1 MNILAAFIVFD
12 ILIIVYE
19 LLIQIFSALYE
30 LSGLTKEQAR
40 FQVTSLLTGTG
51 FTTSESEKMLETKKR
66 RRVTRDI
73 MIVSYI
79 FNISIIS
86 TLITLLTSTQEAS
99 FYDMIIGF
107 IVSILI
113 IALLFIMKKVA
124 VLNDLSGFGK
134 CSLTAAIPVLSALGV
149 QCCPL
154 PSAVL
159 TNQTGYEHFRST
171 DLTGMIPDYTKTWQE
186 NGASFDGIYS
196 GYMTGRRQ
204 IEHFSDFLDIFYKTD
219 TFLLV
224 DPVMGDDG
232 HTYGMYSKDLLDG
245 MKELSKRAD
254 VITPNLTE
262 ACLLCDYDIDDIFS
276 DTRKETLLP
285 KAAEIAQRLRVLSGK
300 DQDVIV
306 TGIKC
311 KNDKS
316 PFIYNLIVTNS
327 GTFTNRSHF
336 FDRSFSG
343 TGDLFASVVCG
354 CHINGMTTQ
363 DAVELASSFIYH
375 SIADT
380 MNDDVPPND
389 GVNFEKFLIELIKGG
404 TNNG

>member
-1 MNILAAFIVFD
+1 
-12 ILIIVYE
+12 
-19 LLIQIFSALYE
+19 
-30 LSGLTKEQAR
+30 
-40 FQVTSLLTGTG
+40 
-51 FTTSESEKMLETKKR
+51 
-66 RRVTRDI
+66 
-73 MIVSYI
+73 
-79 FNISIIS
+79 
-86 TLITLLTSTQEAS
+86 
-99 FYDMIIGF
+99 
-107 IVSILI
+107 
-113 IALLFIMKKVA
+113 MKKVA

-262 ACLLCDYDIDDIFS
+262 ACLLCDYDIDDVFS

-285 KAAEIAQRLRVLSGK
+285 KAAEIAQRLRVL
-300 DQDVIV
+300 
-306 TGIKC
+306 
-311 KNDKS
+311 
-316 PFIYNLIVTNS
+316 
-327 GTFTNRSHF
+327 
-336 FDRSFSG
+336 
-343 TGDLFASVVCG
+343 
-354 CHINGMTTQ
+354 
-363 DAVELASSFIYH
+363 
-375 SIADT
+375 
-380 MNDDVPPND
+380 
-389 GVNFEKFLIELIKGG
+389 
-404 TNNG
+404 

>member
-1 MNILAAFIVFD
+1 
-12 ILIIVYE
+12 
-19 LLIQIFSALYE
+19 
-30 LSGLTKEQAR
+30 
-40 FQVTSLLTGTG
+40 
-51 FTTSESEKMLETKKR
+51 
-66 RRVTRDI
+66 
-73 MIVSYI
+73 
-79 FNISIIS
+79 
-86 TLITLLTSTQEAS
+86 
-99 FYDMIIGF
+99 
-107 IVSILI
+107 
-113 IALLFIMKKVA
+113 
-124 VLNDLSGFGK
+124 
-134 CSLTAAIPVLSALGV
+134 
-149 QCCPL
+149 
-154 PSAVL
+154 
-159 TNQTGYEHFRST
+159 
-171 DLTGMIPDYTKTWQE
+171 
-186 NGASFDGIYS
+186 
-196 GYMTGRRQ
+196 
-204 IEHFSDFLDIFYKTD
+204 
-219 TFLLV
+219 
-224 DPVMGDDG
+224 MGDDG

-262 ACLLCDYDIDDIFS
+262 ACLLCDYDIDDVFS

>member
-1 MNILAAFIVFD
+1 M
-12 ILIIVYE
+12 
-19 LLIQIFSALYE
+19 
-30 LSGLTKEQAR
+30 
-40 FQVTSLLTGTG
+40 
-51 FTTSESEKMLETKKR
+51 
-66 RRVTRDI
+66 
-73 MIVSYI
+73 
-79 FNISIIS
+79 
-86 TLITLLTSTQEAS
+86 
-99 FYDMIIGF
+99 
-107 IVSILI
+107 
-113 IALLFIMKKVA
+113 
-124 VLNDLSGFGK
+124 
-134 CSLTAAIPVLSALGV
+134 SALGV

-316 PFIYNLIVTNS
+316 PFIYNLIVTSS

-354 CHINGMTTQ
+354 CRINGMTTQ

>member
-1 MNILAAFIVFD
+1 
-12 ILIIVYE
+12 
-19 LLIQIFSALYE
+19 
-30 LSGLTKEQAR
+30 
-40 FQVTSLLTGTG
+40 
-51 FTTSESEKMLETKKR
+51 
-66 RRVTRDI
+66 
-73 MIVSYI
+73 
-79 FNISIIS
+79 
-86 TLITLLTSTQEAS
+86 
-99 FYDMIIGF
+99 
-107 IVSILI
+107 
-113 IALLFIMKKVA
+113 MKKVA

-171 DLTGMIPDYTKTWQE
+171 DLTGMIPDYTNTWQE

-276 DTRKETLLP
+276 DTRKEILLP

-354 CHINGMTTQ
+354 CRINGMTTQ